1 MINQDVW
8 SFAERCVDCDDAEDS
23 YIRVRIGKT
32 HNGAKVVASKIA
44 IGDSLNDLASEL
56 ESRTVSLETHSGERI
71 FIERMAR
78 GSSKIRDTVITDG
91 PDQVEEMASPNS
103 ESLAV
108 LAHSLVRM
116 AEGANQRANSAQSET
131 SKLFERIV
139 ALQGEASMLEALI
152 ASADPDKEFNIW
164 ERLADA
170 FEPLI
175 PVVAAGFAAK
185 AGALEPPTPTEQIDE
200 TSARPAPSL
209 SDVDDSPQEQST
221 NPQDL

>member
-8 SFAERCVDCDDAEDS
+8 SFAERCVDCEDAEDC
-23 YIRVRIGKT
+23 YVRIRIGKT

-44 IGDSLNDLASEL
+44 LGGSLNDLASEL
-56 ESRTVSLETHSGERI
+56 ESRMVSLDTHSGERV
-71 FIERMAR
+71 FIERMAH
-78 GSSKIRDTVITDG
+78 GSSKIRDSVITDG
-91 PDQVEEMASPNS
+91 PGQVEELGNHHT

-108 LAHSLVRM
+108 MANALVRM
-116 AEGANQRANSAQSET
+116 SEGANQRANSAQSET

-185 AGALEPPTPTEQIDE
+185 QDAVPAVPPTEQIEDE
-200 TSARPAPSL
+200 
-209 SDVDDSPQEQST
+209 SPRQAVPLVEEKEQST
-221 NPQDL
+221 HPQDG